1 MGRVAGEIGT
11 RANRKYESIL
21 LALKSV
27 REVADLDCVNALAY
41 FTPYRIDSPAKARGC
56 PTCTHLHGRF
66 YCGHVLCE
74 RDGSRRVVGVP
85 SMGRTFWPRESGA
98 DDV

>member
-1 MGRVAGEIGT
+1 MGRVTGKIGRGLIAST
-11 RANRKYESIL
+11 SRSFRL
-21 LALKSV
+21 CKSV

-56 PTCTHLHGRF
+56 PTCTHLHGRL
-66 YCGHVLCE
+66 YCGHVLRE
-74 RDGSRRVVGVP
+74 RDGSRHVVGVP
-85 SMGRTFWPRESGA
+85 SMGRTFWQRESGA